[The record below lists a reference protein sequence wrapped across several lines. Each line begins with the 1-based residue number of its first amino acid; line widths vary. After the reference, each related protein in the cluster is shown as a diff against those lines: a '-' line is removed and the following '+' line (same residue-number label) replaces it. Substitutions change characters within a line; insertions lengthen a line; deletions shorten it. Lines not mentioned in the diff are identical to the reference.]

1 MYALNGDCIR
11 VWLIRSVQLL
21 FSGEVNAFY
30 KKSQPIQAHLVL
42 LCQAWHLTRWFD
54 TLTHGLYSAV
64 TDFRGMVNWS
74 FFVLLKQLKKIVLI
88 CVVCFICEKPSIYFV
103 KASTSKLS
111 RYTLHAGLGEAVVIH
126 ELYGMT
132 LKPLLAEIMLLLPLL
147 YNPWGQ

>member
-1 MYALNGDCIR
+1 MDIFLLQSCYMLHVTKNLMKNSLKTANKISMLWTVIAFAFDWYGQCSCSFLERSMLFIR
-11 VWLIRSVQLL
+11 NLSL
-21 FSGEVNAFY
+21 FKHTWS
-30 KKSQPIQAHLVL
+30 L

-103 KASTSKLS
+103 KASTSKLFPD
-111 RYTLHAGLGEAVVIH
+111 IH
-126 ELYGMT
+126 Y
-132 LKPLLAEIMLLLPLL
+132 MLD
-147 YNPWGQ
+147 